1 MKNIFKWVLTTI
13 ICATYP
19 FLMVMSLVEPTI
31 KKIAIISIL
40 FCILGFLW
48 KEKLKQIRDEQ
59 KLGLKIYDILI
70 LFLYFI
76 LYTFFS
82 ISIPFWI
89 LLAFA
94 YTFGLTHL

>member
-19 FLMVMSLVEPTI
+19 ILMVMSLEPTI

-48 KEKLKQIRDEQ
+48 KEKLKQIRNE
-59 KLGLKIYDILI
+59 KELGPKIYDILF
-70 LFLYFI
+70 LFLCFI
-76 LYTFFS
+76 VYTVIS
-82 ISIPFWI
+82 ISIPLVI
-89 LLAFA
+89 LLV
-94 YTFGLTHL
+94 FGYMSGGA